1 MYQMNIRLN
10 KEMIMNN
17 YTYANYEDI
26 TEAINIVVGD
36 DGSKAAQIIEVL
48 QQLKTMRPE
57 NEDCNTEG

>member
-1 MYQMNIRLN
+1 MNIRLN

>member
-1 MYQMNIRLN
+1 
-10 KEMIMNN
+10 MNN